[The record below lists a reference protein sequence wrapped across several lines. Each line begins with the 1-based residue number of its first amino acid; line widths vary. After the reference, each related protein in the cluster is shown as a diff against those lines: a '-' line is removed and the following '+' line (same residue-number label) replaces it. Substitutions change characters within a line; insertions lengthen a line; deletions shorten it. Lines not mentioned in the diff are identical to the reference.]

1 MELCS
6 LVSRVTI
13 TGSRIPVVEVPD
25 NDEEEEEE
33 ETEEEQGQ
41 DGDADGRGDPEV
53 EPDTVTYIS
62 LMQ

>member
-13 TGSRIPVVEVPD
+13 TGSGIPVVEVNSD
-25 NDEEEEEE
+25 DEEEEGE
-33 ETEEEQGQ
+33 EEEQG
-41 DGDADGRGDPEV
+41 GDANGGGDPEV